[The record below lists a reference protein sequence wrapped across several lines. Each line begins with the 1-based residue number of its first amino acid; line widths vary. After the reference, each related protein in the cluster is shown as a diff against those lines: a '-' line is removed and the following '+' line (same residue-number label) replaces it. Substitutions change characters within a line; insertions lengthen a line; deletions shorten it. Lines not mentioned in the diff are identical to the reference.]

1 MRSLKKLLIGSTAT
15 LALGAALLATPQD
28 AQAGVSVGIGI
39 GLPFPGVVFGA
50 PLPPP
55 VVVGPPVVYGP
66 PPVVY
71 GPPAYWG
78 PRYGRAVYARY
89 PVRNRHR
96 DHRCHHARWD

>member
-1 MRSLKKLLIGSTAT
+1 MRSSKKMLMGMTAA
-15 LALGAALLATPQD
+15 LALGAALLATPHD

-55 VVVGPPVVYGP
+55 VVV
-66 PPVVY
+66 

>member
-15 LALGAALLATPQD
+15 LALGAALLATPRD

-89 PVRNRHR
+89 PVRYGRPHWRGHHRH
-96 DHRCHHARWD
+96 WD